1 LHVYSHAQGTT
12 AELSSCRCTPPL
24 AGDAG
29 FTVSHEAH
37 EMAAP
42 RNAPVVGE
50 HVRVTGAP

>member
-1 LHVYSHAQGTT
+1 VYSHAQGTT